1 MAAQLSNAEL
11 ADMHLANGAANVNAR
26 QAARLYQERFPNR
39 YLPGH
44 RMFTSIHRRL
54 REHGSFTGRM
64 AVAGRPRGV
73 RDIIEEDVLDYFRNK
88 PSSSTRAAARDM
100 GIPNHM
106 DV

>member
-11 ADMHLANGAANVNAR
+11 ADMHLAYGAANGNAR

-54 REHGSFTGRM
+54 RERGSFTGRM
-64 AVAGRPRGV
+64 TVAGRPTMAQIGQKLAKIIKIVVSRGY
-73 RDIIEEDVLDYFRNK
+73 EELVPRYELH
-88 PSSSTRAAARDM
+88 T
-100 GIPNHM
+100 IQ
-106 DV
+106 